1 MEQRRFI
8 VFVILSTLILIGWMQ
23 FAPVLFP
30 GAFQKQPA
38 GKNGGAVAQADKDAA
53 AEEVAGQPD
62 SGEPRAEDA
71 APAPQQRLAE
81 FPDRTVVLGSMDVDS
96 GYFQEVKL
104 TSRGAA
110 IESATLNDPRFITAD
125 GRREQLKVIGNN
137 PDTEKGTLQS
147 SIAAIDKLLAPHG
160 TSLRDVNWE
169 VIPGEADADGTV
181 SKATFR
187 YPSPDGALEVL
198 KTFRLNKGD
207 AGNRDGDHL
216 GYLLDVTLE
225 VRNLTAEPR
234 TVDYVW
240 QGPVGL
246 PLENVENTNTFRQI
260 KVGTVDDPRDPVLV
274 TAKQV
279 VEDAAAG
286 ANVQPWRDPLQYIGV
301 DVQYFGA
308 FLFPVG
314 DQRADRNGDGKPDP
328 YFAESRADL
337 VDEDQG
343 HPQRSDISVVM
354 RSGELSVAPGASE
367 KHEFRLYIGPKRS
380 ELLEPLNAD
389 GVVDFGFFGRISV
402 WMLHLLNFFHYVLRL
417 PYGLAIILLTLIV
430 RACMFPITRK
440 QAAGA
445 KKMKELQPE
454 LQALKTKYAKEPE
467 KFWMA
472 QRELFRKHNYHPL
485 SGCLPLFLQ
494 LPIFIGLY
502 NALNN
507 SVDLRMTGFLW
518 IDNLAAPDA
527 LFQLPFRIPFLGS
540 DFNLL
545 PIITIAL
552 WLVQQQLFMPPAAT
566 EEQALQYKM
575 MNYMMVFFG
584 FMMYHV
590 PAGLC
595 VYFITST
602 LWGIT
607 ERKVLDWKKDA
618 PEKAADAALVE
629 AKPRTPA
636 ADAPRKPSW
645 LERLVAAADEAKNP
659 TNGRSKTPASGSAAD
674 GGRPSKKPRRSKPRR

>member
-1 MEQRRFI
+1 
-8 VFVILSTLILIGWMQ
+8 
-23 FAPVLFP
+23 
-30 GAFQKQPA
+30 
-38 GKNGGAVAQADKDAA
+38 
-53 AEEVAGQPD
+53 
-62 SGEPRAEDA
+62 
-71 APAPQQRLAE
+71 
-81 FPDRTVVLGSMDVDS
+81 
-96 GYFQEVKL
+96 
-104 TSRGAA
+104 
-110 IESATLNDPRFITAD
+110 
-125 GRREQLKVIGNN
+125 
-137 PDTEKGTLQS
+137 
-147 SIAAIDKLLAPHG
+147 
-160 TSLRDVNWE
+160 
-169 VIPGEADADGTV
+169 
-181 SKATFR
+181 
-187 YPSPDGALEVL
+187 
-198 KTFRLNKGD
+198 
-207 AGNRDGDHL
+207 
-216 GYLLDVTLE
+216 
-225 VRNLTAEPR
+225 
-234 TVDYVW
+234 
-240 QGPVGL
+240 
-246 PLENVENTNTFRQI
+246 
-260 KVGTVDDPRDPVLV
+260 
-274 TAKQV
+274 
-279 VEDAAAG
+279 
-286 ANVQPWRDPLQYIGV
+286 
-301 DVQYFGA
+301 
-308 FLFPVG
+308 
-314 DQRADRNGDGKPDP
+314 
-328 YFAESRADL
+328 
-337 VDEDQG
+337 
-343 HPQRSDISVVM
+343 
-354 RSGELSVAPGASE
+354 
-367 KHEFRLYIGPKRS
+367 
-380 ELLEPLNAD
+380 
-389 GVVDFGFFGRISV
+389 
-402 WMLHLLNFFHYVLRL
+402 
-417 PYGLAIILLTLIV
+417 
-430 RACMFPITRK
+430 
-440 QAAGA
+440 
-445 KKMKELQPE
+445 
-454 LQALKTKYAKEPE
+454 
-467 KFWMA
+467 MA